1 MQENPLV
8 TVICSCY
15 NHENFVIE
23 SLNSVINQDYKNI
36 ELIIIDD
43 FSSDNSKKTI
53 KNWLL
58 NYPEIKFIANENNLG
73 ITKSFNNAL
82 KSAKGKYIIDLAAD
96 DILIPNCVDLQLKK
110 FENSSFKNLGI
121 VYGNAELIAENDDFI
136 SLYFDVETSKKI
148 KTGNVY
154 LSVLEG
160 LHNICSVSAMVKK
173 SVYDQLKGYDE
184 MLVYEDLDFWIRA
197 SRVFDFDFIDT
208 VLVQKRIVEN
218 SLGNDFYK
226 KNKAVN
232 QSTFL
237 ILQKAVALNKNKKED
252 LAILKRVHYEIVL
265 SWKNHDFD
273 LFLKNIFLKIKL
285 FWRMNFRKY

>member
-58 NYPEIKFIANENNLG
+58 NYPEITFIANENNLG

-110 FENSSFKNLGI
+110 F
-121 VYGNAELIAENDDFI
+121 
-136 SLYFDVETSKKI
+136 
-148 KTGNVY
+148 
-154 LSVLEG
+154 
-160 LHNICSVSAMVKK
+160 
-173 SVYDQLKGYDE
+173 
-184 MLVYEDLDFWIRA
+184 
-197 SRVFDFDFIDT
+197 
-208 VLVQKRIVEN
+208 
-218 SLGNDFYK
+218 
-226 KNKAVN
+226 
-232 QSTFL
+232 
-237 ILQKAVALNKNKKED
+237 
-252 LAILKRVHYEIVL
+252 
-265 SWKNHDFD
+265 
-273 LFLKNIFLKIKL
+273 
-285 FWRMNFRKY
+285 

>member
-53 KNWLL
+53 ENWLL
-58 NYPEIKFIANENNLG
+58 NYPEITFIANENNLG

-96 DILIPNCVDLQLKK
+96 DCLLSNCVNLQLKK
-110 FENSSFKNLGI
+110 FENSTYKNLGI
-121 VYGNAELIAENDDFI
+121 VYGNAELISEKGDFI

-160 LHNICSVSAMVKK
+160 LQNICSVSAMVKM

-184 MLVYEDLDFWIRA
+184 SLNYEDLDFWIRA
-197 SRVFDFDFIDT
+197 SRVFDFDYIDA
-208 VLVQKRIVEN
+208 VLVKKRILGN

-226 KNKAVN
+226 KNKAIN

-237 ILQKAVALNKNKKED
+237 ILQKAIALNKNKNED

-265 SWKNHDFD
+265 SWKKHDFV
-273 LFLKNIFLKIKL
+273 LFLKNIFLKIWL
-285 FWRMNFRKY
+285 FWRINFRKY

>member
-1 MQENPLV
+1 
-8 TVICSCY
+8 
-15 NHENFVIE
+15 
-23 SLNSVINQDYKNI
+23 
-36 ELIIIDD
+36 
-43 FSSDNSKKTI
+43 
-53 KNWLL
+53 
-58 NYPEIKFIANENNLG
+58 
-73 ITKSFNNAL
+73 
-82 KSAKGKYIIDLAAD
+82 
-96 DILIPNCVDLQLKK
+96 
-110 FENSSFKNLGI
+110 
-121 VYGNAELIAENDDFI
+121 
-136 SLYFDVETSKKI
+136 
-148 KTGNVY
+148 
-154 LSVLEG
+154 
-160 LHNICSVSAMVKK
+160 MVKK

-265 SWKNHDFD
+265 SWKNHDFV
-273 LFLKNIFLKIKL
+273 LFLKNIFLKMKL

>member
-121 VYGNAELIAENDDFI
+121 VYGNAELIAENGDFI

-265 SWKNHDFD
+265 SWKNHDFV
-273 LFLKNIFLKIKL
+273 LFLKNIFLKMKL

>member
-1 MQENPLV
+1 MQKNPLV

-36 ELIIIDD
+36 ELIIVDD
-43 FSSDNSKKTI
+43 FSSDNSKKVI
-53 KNWLL
+53 ENWIL
-58 NYPEIKFIANENNLG
+58 NHPEIAFIANKKNLG

-96 DILIPNCVDLQLKK
+96 DILMPNCVELQLKK

-136 SLYFDVETSKKI
+136 SLYFDIETSKKI

-160 LHNICSVSAMVKK
+160 FQKICSVSAMAKK
-173 SVYDQLKGYDE
+173 SVYEQLKGYDE
-184 MLVYEDLDFWIRA
+184 SLVYEDLDFWIRA

-208 VLVQKRIVEN
+208 VLVKKRILKN

-226 KNKAVN
+226 KNKAIN

-237 ILQKAVALNKNKKED
+237 ILQKAIVLNKNKNED
-252 LAILKRVHYEIVL
+252 LAILKRVHFEIVL
-265 SWKNHDFD
+265 SWKNRDFE

>member
-36 ELIIIDD
+36 ELIIVDD
-43 FSSDNSKKTI
+43 FSSDNSKKVI
-53 KNWLL
+53 ENWIL
-58 NYPEIKFIANENNLG
+58 NHSEITFIANEKNLG

-82 KSAKGKYIIDLAAD
+82 RLAKGKYIIDLAAD
-96 DILIPNCVDLQLKK
+96 DILIPNCITLQLKK
-110 FENSSFKNLGI
+110 FENSRFKNLGI
-121 VYGNAELIAENDDFI
+121 VYGNAELISENGDFI
-136 SLYFDVETSKKI
+136 SLYFDVETSKKT

-154 LSVLEG
+154 LTVLEG
-160 LHNICSVSAMVKK
+160 FQKICSVSAMVKK
-173 SVYDQLKGYDE
+173 SVYEQLNGYDE
-184 MLVYEDLDFWIRA
+184 TLVYEDLDFWIRA
-197 SRVFDFDFIDT
+197 SRVFDFDFIDS
-208 VLVQKRIVEN
+208 VLVKKRIVEN

-226 KNKAVN
+226 KNKAIN

-237 ILQKAVALNKNKKED
+237 ILKKAITLNKNKNED

-273 LFLKNIFLKIKL
+273 LFLKNICLKINL
-285 FWRMNFRKY
+285 FWRIKFRNY